1 MPQRGSQQGR
11 DQDVPMQATLSH
23 YRILEQIGAGGTGVV
38 YRAHDE
44 HLDRDVALK
53 ILSPG
58 TVVEAAA
65 RKRFHQEALTLSKLN
80 HPNIATVHD
89 FDTQDGTDFLVEEF
103 IEGLSL
109 DAMLISGP
117 LFGKEIVN
125 LGSQLA
131 DGLAAAHE
139 HGIIHRDLK
148 PANVRVT
155 PDARLKILDFGL
167 AMILRRETNPT
178 AVTESLSE
186 TMVIA
191 GTLPYMAPEQL
202 LGKKLDARTDIW
214 GVGCVLYEMATGRR
228 PFLGSG
234 PALIDAILHQSP
246 PAISKLNPKTSVA
259 LDAVIQKCLD
269 KDPGQRYHSAREIAV
284 DLQRGVSTPGPAGMR
299 LQLRRWFLV
308 LAVAAVVAAVV
319 GIGMRG
325 ELSLRQSFSGKHAGF
340 TAQGQGVPH
349 ESYLAGLKQ
358 LERWDKRGNLESAIG
373 LFEQAVKADPGFAL
387 GFSALGEAYWA
398 KYRLDHDSRWIDE
411 AERTC
416 KRAAELNNQLP
427 AVYVT
432 LARVHNGKGQYNL
445 ALQEIQQ
452 ALKLEPRDSDALLG
466 EAEVYASMGQE
477 DKAESTYKKAAALR
491 PQRWDGYYELGV
503 FYYQQRRYTDAA
515 AEFERV
521 LEMTPDNAMAHATLG
536 GMMQLLGKDAE
547 AEKHLKQSIEL
558 QASYAAYT
566 NLGALYYREKRWA
579 ESVVMT
585 RKALEINSNDWR
597 AWSNLG
603 LAYEWL
609 NRKSEAEEAFRNE
622 LARLEEIAKVSADDA
637 EVQVELGLMYSKWKL
652 RGKAVPRIEAALA
665 LAPDAPAI
673 LSSAG
678 EAYDNLDDRSRA
690 LELVKKALLRGW
702 TLAEL
707 ENDPGQQKLLRDPHL
722 REIARQL
729 NNKPSSAQQQP

>member
-1 MPQRGSQQGR
+1 
-11 DQDVPMQATLSH
+11 MQATLSH
-23 YRILEQIGAGGTGVV
+23 YRILEQIGAGGMGVV

-44 HLDRDVALK
+44 RLDRDVALK
-53 ILSPG
+53 VLPPG
-58 TVVEAAA
+58 TVVEPSA
-65 RKRFHQEALTLSKLN
+65 RKRFHKEALTLSKLN

-89 FDTQDGTDFLVEEF
+89 FDTQDGADFLVEEF

-109 DAMLISGP
+109 DAMLASGP
-117 LFGKEIVN
+117 LFGQEIIS

-139 HGIIHRDLK
+139 HGVIHRDLK

-167 AMILRRETNPT
+167 AMILRREASPT

-186 TMVIA
+186 TKAIS

-202 LGKKLDARTDIW
+202 LGRKLDARTDIW
-214 GVGCVLYEMATGRR
+214 AAGCVLYEMATGRR

-234 PALIDAILHQSP
+234 PALTDAILHESP
-246 PAISKLNPKTSVA
+246 PAISKLNPKISA
-259 LDAVIQKCLD
+259 PLDAVVQKCLD
-269 KDPGQRYHSAREIAV
+269 KDPGKRYSSAREIAV
-284 DLQRGVSTPGPAGMR
+284 DLRRAVSAPMSAGMN
-299 LQLRRWFLV
+299 LQSRRWFAV
-308 LAVAAVVAAVV
+308 LAVAAALIAVV
-319 GIGMRG
+319 GIGMRLELTLKRSSSG
-325 ELSLRQSFSGKHAGF
+325 EHAAGV
-340 TAQGQGVPH
+340 TAQGQAAPH

-358 LERWDKRGNLESAIG
+358 LERWDKHGNLESAIG
-373 LFEQAVKADPGFAL
+373 LFEQAVKADPRFAL

-411 AERTC
+411 AERDC
-416 KRAAELNNQLP
+416 RRAAELNSQLP

-452 ALKLEPRDSDALLG
+452 ALKLEPRDPDALLG
-466 EAEVYASMGQE
+466 EAAVYASMGQE

-491 PQRWDGYYELGV
+491 PQHWGGYYELGV
-503 FYYQQRRYTDAA
+503 FYYRQKRYTAAA

-521 LEMTPDNAMAHATLG
+521 LEIAPDNAMAHATLG
-536 GMMQLLGKDAE
+536 GMMQLLRRDAE
-547 AEKHLKQSIEL
+547 AEKHLQRSIEL
-558 QASYAAYT
+558 QPSYAAYT
-566 NLGALYYREKRWA
+566 NLGALYYRERRWA
-579 ESVVMT
+579 ESAAMT
-585 RKALEINSNDWR
+585 QKALEINANDWR
-597 AWSNLG
+597 AWTNLG

-609 NRKSEAEEAFRNE
+609 NRKSEAEEAFRKE
-622 LARLEEIAKVSADDA
+622 LERLEEIAKVSADDA

-652 RGKAVPRIEAALA
+652 RVKAVPRIEAALA
-665 LAPDAPAI
+665 LAPDDPDI

-690 LELVKKALLRGW
+690 LELVKKALAKGW
-702 TLAEL
+702 TLAQM
-707 ENDPGQQKLLRDPHL
+707 ENDPGQRSLLRDPQF
-722 REIARQL
+722 REIARQF
-729 NNKPSSAQQQP
+729 NNKPGPAQQ